1 MDTPGQI
8 EVFTW
13 SASGAIITDMLAS
26 TFPTVVLYAVDTP
39 RTQSPVTFMSNM
51 VYACSIMYKTRL
63 PFTVVMNKSDV
74 VPADFAMAWMA
85 DLDAFLAA
93 LDAEEGK
100 PDSGY
105 IHSLTRSLALSLDEF
120 YTSLRAVSFSAAT
133 GAGIPELFAALQDA
147 VAEYVEEYV
156 PQLLKAVEDRNAA
169 ADVAAATG
177 AGAAAAE
184 VAAAESAGAAPTAAA
199 AEPAAASGGGGTD

>member
-63 PFTVVMNKSDV
+63 PFTLVFNKTDV

-85 DLDAFLAA
+85 DYDAFQAA
-93 LDAEEGK
+93 LDREEHK

-105 IHSLTRSLALSLDEF
+105 IHSLTRSLSLTLDEF
-120 YTSLRAVSFSAAT
+120 YSSLRAVSFSAAT
-133 GAGIPELFAALQDA
+133 GAGAPELFAALQDA
-147 VAEYVEEYV
+147 VREYIESYV
-156 PQLLKAVEDRNAA
+156 PQLLEAVEARRATADGSTTTAA
-169 ADVAAATG
+169 RAAE
-177 AGAAAAE
+177 AE
-184 VAAAESAGAAPTAAA
+184 VAAAEATATT
-199 AEPAAASGGGGTD
+199 ST